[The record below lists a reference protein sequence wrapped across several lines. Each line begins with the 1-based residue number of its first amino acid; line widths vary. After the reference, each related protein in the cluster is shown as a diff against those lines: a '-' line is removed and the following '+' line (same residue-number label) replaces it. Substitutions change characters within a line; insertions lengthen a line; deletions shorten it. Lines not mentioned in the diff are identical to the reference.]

1 MGLVVLIQYTSIT
14 DKQLERW
21 NRTTATSAHYS
32 ERSAVTK
39 IIATVAVQVQI
50 HYHVVYFLIIIYV
63 NMPEVNK
70 RLKMEKFDITHD
82 IIACVMT
89 WCL

>member
-1 MGLVVLIQYTSIT
+1 MGLVVLIQYTSLT

-50 HYHVVYFLIIIYV
+50 Q
-63 NMPEVNK
+63 PC
-70 RLKMEKFDITHD
+70 RLLPYYYLCKYARSKQTFENGEI
-82 IIACVMT
+82 
-89 WCL
+89 